1 MKRLFDKVADWIS
14 ALKTQTDRKKVMN
27 GLQQQRF
34 LLRSGMKAVAD
45 VVEVEKRIC
54 RVNDLIEI
62 KLSIGIHKPD
72 GNVVLAE
79 SHSVVNINK
88 VPLPGQKLQI
98 WFIPQ
103 DTSYIL
109 IL

>member
-14 ALKTQTDRKKVMN
+14 TLRTQTDRKKVMN

-34 LLRSGMKAVAD
+34 LLRSGMQGVAD
-45 VVEVEKRIC
+45 VVEVQRKTC
-54 RVNDLIEI
+54 RVNDLVEI
-62 KLSIGIHKPD
+62 KLAVGIHKPD
-72 GNVVLAE
+72 GRVMFAE
-79 SHSVVNINK
+79 SYSVVNINK
-88 VPLPGQKLQI
+88 VPFPGEKLRI